1 MQGSRDG
8 SAAGSGMHR
17 EEGHGARRARTS
29 LRRAAACAVRYWY
42 ADHASSL
49 GAALAF
55 YCAFSLGPLLIII
68 VTVSGWIVG
77 AEAAYGYLGTQ
88 LRLLFGATSAQVLL
102 DAMRSSQTAE
112 GIVATIVSV
121 FTLLIGA
128 TTVFAALE
136 SALEL
141 IWGKRSAT
149 LLGWRGFVRTRVL
162 SFGFILALGFLLL
175 VSLAITTA
183 LAALRG
189 YVAARFT
196 GLVVFV
202 GATDLLLSILLST
215 ALVAIIYR
223 YMPARRLAWRPVLG
237 GALATAVLLHFG
249 RWAIGLYLGKA
260 TQPSAFGA
268 AASFVALL
276 LWLYYSAQIFLLG
289 AEFTACLANTRATQQ
304 DDAGADA
311 SARTRSR
318 RSMPVTN

>member
-1 MQGSRDG
+1 MQGNTSESTAESSARDYRET
-8 SAAGSGMHR
+8 ATNAGG
-17 EEGHGARRARTS
+17 RTS
-29 LRRAAACAVRYWY
+29 LRQAARCAVRNWY
-42 ADHASSL
+42 ADNASSL

-55 YCAFSLGPLLIII
+55 YCAFSLGPLLIIL

-77 AEAAYGYLGTQ
+77 AEAAYGYVGSQ
-88 LRLLFGATSAQVLL
+88 LRLLFGASSAQVLL
-102 DAMRSSQTAE
+102 DAMRSSQSAD
-112 GIVATIVSV
+112 GVAATIVSV
-121 FTLLIGA
+121 ITLLIGA

-149 LLGWRGFVRTRVL
+149 LLGWRGFARTRLL
-162 SFGFILALGFLLL
+162 SFGLILAIGFLLL

-189 YVAARFT
+189 YVTARFT
-196 GLVVFV
+196 GLVVFI
-202 GATDLLLSILLST
+202 GATDFVFSIALST
-215 ALVAIIYR
+215 VLVAVIYR
-223 YMPARRLAWRPVLG
+223 YMPATRLAWRPVLG
-237 GALATAVLLHFG
+237 GALATALLLHFG

-289 AEFTACLANTRATQQ
+289 AEFTACLANSRGSDAA
-304 DDAGADA
+304 AGARAEA
-311 SARTRSR
+311 SAAAPPAPR
-318 RSMPVTN
+318 P

>member
-1 MQGSRDG
+1 MQGSRGGSTAGTGTRHDDG
-8 SAAGSGMHR
+8 HIAARVRM
-17 EEGHGARRARTS
+17 S
-29 LRRAAACAVRYWY
+29 LRRAAACALRNWY
-42 ADHASSL
+42 GDHASSL

-77 AEAAYGYLGTQ
+77 AEAAYGYVGTQ
-88 LRLLFGATSAQVLL
+88 LRLLFGPNSAQILL
-102 DAMRSSQTAE
+102 DAMRSSQTAD
-112 GIVATIVSV
+112 GVAATVVSV
-121 FTLLIGA
+121 ITLLIGA

-149 LLGWRGFVRTRVL
+149 LLGWRGFVRTRLL
-162 SFGFILALGFLLL
+162 SFGFILAIGFLLL

-196 GLVVFV
+196 GLVVLV
-202 GATDLLLSILLST
+202 GATDFLLSVTLST

-237 GALATAVLLHFG
+237 GALATALLLHFG

-289 AEFTACLANTRATQQ
+289 AEFTACLANSRGGDAA
-304 DDAGADA
+304 AGAHA
-311 SARTRSR
+311 ETSAAAA
-318 RSMPVTN
+318 PAPGP